1 LSLKKGSRI
10 FKQSAPVKKLQ
21 VKFMITES
29 PKEQKPFV
37 ELADRLDALQKEK
50 IAAVA
55 FRVFRL

>member
-1 LSLKKGSRI
+1 
-10 FKQSAPVKKLQ
+10 
-21 VKFMITES
+21 MITES